1 MWWLPAADVIATMK
15 PLGLQTRNAAT
26 IAAAARRVVEYVQGV
41 APSGAAEQRPGGA
54 AGYYIDSPVVEGRAR
69 GSAAELVGLRG
80 GVSGRQLHR
89 LLTGRH
95 AVTRRAL
102 LPVSGSA
109 GRARCARPDVP
120 LADVVT
126 LAEAAEIAGVSA
138 RYLRRLARRQ
148 AGGGELVEGAGRR
161 DRLAAVKDRAS
172 GRWLVR
178 REELERFIAEREPP
192 TVVLGYDLTCS
203 APKSVSLLWAFGDG
217 QLRADIAAALNA
229 GVEAAIGYLERYGTV
244 GTVSGRNRPGLGLA
258 AASYRH
264 DVSRAAEAHL
274 HVHNVIVN
282 AVAVPL
288 ADADGRPLLDERGRQ
303 RIEWRALDGEVLLA
317 HVKTAGYLGAAAM
330 RHELSQRRGLLWGP
344 IRNGV
349 AELAGFP
356 AELLEAFSTRTG
368 EVGAAFTEL
377 VAAGHE
383 PDGATHAAAQRA
395 SRAPKKVIAD
405 DEVRAIQVRRLA
417 ETGWTQQQVRD
428 LGARRPRVPVAPNP
442 AEVAAL
448 HDRLAGPRGLTEHR
462 PAFGLREVHQAVA
475 EWAGDRLDAEA
486 VAVLAERFLAD
497 PRVVLLTTAGRRR
510 RSRPEFTYTTVDLLQ
525 AETALIGLCR
535 RSGRHDCVPHDLVE
549 QAIDTVSAELRQA
562 GGGRAGGLTVEQ
574 AGVVRATLNDERLV
588 RPVVGPA
595 GSGKTEAMRAV
606 VQAFTAAGRPVVGA
620 AHGGRQAEELRER
633 LGIPTRVVSGWLTL
647 LDNTEPAQ
655 AWRRGTVLIVD
666 EATQVSTHDAR
677 RLFAHAA
684 ATGAVVVAVGDP
696 AQLGA
701 VGAGGWFAHLVNSR
715 ANVPALADSQ
725 RQRGPQLADVRT
737 ALKELRSP
745 DPQHVR
751 RALDRLSSDGWL
763 RVCDDRDQLLV
774 AVVADWHA
782 DRLAGHT
789 AARMLAERHADA
801 ELLNRA
807 ARVRLHAD
815 GKLRGPALI
824 AAGREFQVGDEVI
837 TLMQEGHTLVPSG
850 QPHAAYVR
858 TGTIGT
864 VTAVHIEQKALTVR
878 FAGKGHA
885 RIGWDYLNHAFPD
898 GRNGGLAHAYALT
911 AHKAEG
917 ATLPTARALAVDD
930 TSRAGLYVMLSRA
943 RHDMQAYVVSRS
955 EIEQHAEDETWL
967 PILRDPAGPLD
978 RLGDRLE
985 GSQPERLAT
994 EHAPVAYAAH
1004 RLRTTLTLAELHTL
1018 HYSRPQRVVDPAVLA
1033 RAEAAAEAATAAT
1046 ALTDP
1051 PARLV
1056 GRIGLRPA
1064 SGPHR
1069 EVWDVAVAALAV
1081 YRARHRPP
1089 APPSEPGPEPGPPP
1103 DDDHGQRWRE
1113 QRAAAERIAADWAA
1127 SLPAP
1132 EADRF
1137 LTAAQAIPRAR
1148 AVAGIHALLDH
1159 GHDSQTLAAELHC
1172 GGQATVRTGAAV
1184 LDCRVRRLL
1193 DRQRIDPEPYRGPA
1207 PRSQFEEWQRVK
1219 ALLDVAEAQVADRST
1234 TTPQRSLPLPDVP
1247 ELAAGL

>member
-1 MWWLPAADVIATMK
+1 
-15 PLGLQTRNAAT
+15 
-26 IAAAARRVVEYVQGV
+26 
-41 APSGAAEQRPGGA
+41 
-54 AGYYIDSPVVEGRAR
+54 
-69 GSAAELVGLRG
+69 LVGLRG
-80 GVSGRQLHR
+80 VVSGRQLHR
-89 LLTGRH
+89 LLAGRH
-95 AVTRRAL
+95 AATGRAL

-109 GRARCARPDVP
+109 GRARCARPEAP

-126 LAEAAEIAGVSA
+126 LAEAAEIVGVSA

-148 AGGGELVEGAGRR
+148 AIGGEPGARSGRR
-161 DRLAAVKDRAS
+161 DRLAAVKDRES
-172 GRWLVR
+172 SRWLVR
-178 REELERFIAEREPP
+178 REELDRFIAERGSS

-217 QLRADIAAALNA
+217 QLRADIAVALNA

-244 GTVSGRNRPGLGLA
+244 GTVGGRNRPGLGLA

-282 AVAVPL
+282 AVAVPV

-303 RIEWRALDGEVLLA
+303 RIEWRALDGEVLMA
-317 HVKTAGYLGAAAM
+317 QVKTAGYLGAAAM
-330 RHELSQRRGLLWGP
+330 RHELARRRGLVWGP

-368 EVGAAFTEL
+368 EVGAAFAEL

-383 PDGATHAAAQRA
+383 PDSATHAAAQRA

-405 DEVRAIQVRRLA
+405 DEVRGIQVRRLA
-417 ETGWTQQQVRD
+417 ETGWTQQQVRHF
-428 LGARRPRVPVAPNP
+428 GARRPRVPLPPTP

-448 HDRLAGPRGLTEHR
+448 YDRLVGPRGLTEHR
-462 PAFGLREVHQAVA
+462 PTFGLREVHQAVA
-475 EWAGDRLDAEA
+475 EWAGDRLDPETI
-486 VAVLAERFLAD
+486 AVLAERFLAD
-497 PRVVLLTTAGRRR
+497 PRLVLLAAAGRRR

-525 AETALIGLCR
+525 AETELLGLCR
-535 RSGRHDCVPHDLVE
+535 RGSSQIHVPPGVVE
-549 QAIDTVSAELRQA
+549 QAIDMVSGELRRA
-562 GGGRAGGLTVEQ
+562 GGGRAEGMTGEQ
-574 AGVVRATLNDERLV
+574 ARVVRAVLTDERLV

-606 VQAFTAAGRPVVGA
+606 VRAFTAAGCPVDGA
-620 AHGGRQAEELRER
+620 THGGRQAEELRDR
-633 LGIPTRVVSGWLTL
+633 LGIPTRVISGWLTL
-647 LDNTEPAQ
+647 LDNTDPAR
-655 AWRRGTVLIVD
+655 AWRPDTVLIVD
-666 EATQVSTHDAR
+666 EATQVSTRDAR

-684 ATGAVVVAVGDP
+684 ATGTVVVAVGDP

-701 VGAGGWFAHLVNSR
+701 VGAGGWFAHLVNTS
-715 ANVPALADSQ
+715 ANVPALADNQ
-725 RQRGPQLADVRT
+725 RQRGPQLAEVR
-737 ALKELRSP
+737 AVLAELRSA
-745 DPQHVR
+745 DPEQAPQ
-751 RALDRLSSDGWL
+751 ALGRLAASGRL
-763 RVCDDRDQLLV
+763 RVCDDRDQLLA

-782 DRLAGHT
+782 DRLDGHT
-789 AARMLAERHADA
+789 AARMMAERHADA

-807 ARVRLHAD
+807 ARARLDRD
-815 GKLRGPALI
+815 GKLTGATLR
-824 AAGREFQVGDEVI
+824 AAGREFQIGDEVI
-837 TLMQEGHTLVPSG
+837 TLTQEGHTLVPSG
-850 QPHAAYVR
+850 QPRAAYIR
-858 TGTIGT
+858 TGTVGT
-864 VTAVHIEQKALTVR
+864 VTAVHVEQKALTVHFPGR
-878 FAGKGHA
+878 GDVQV
-885 RIGWDYLNHAFPD
+885 GWDYLNHAFPD
-898 GRNGGLAHAYALT
+898 GRDGGLAHAYALT

-943 RHDMQAYVVSRS
+943 RHDLRAYLIARPDL
-955 EIEQHAEDETWL
+955 EQHPDDETWL
-967 PILRDPAGPLD
+967 PTLRDPAGPLD

-985 GSQPERLAT
+985 DSQPERLAT
-994 EHAPVAYAAH
+994 EHDPVAYAAH

-1018 HYSRPQRVVDPAVLA
+1018 HCSRPQRVVDPAVLA

-1069 EVWDVAVAALAV
+1069 EVWDAAVAALAV

-1103 DDDHGQRWRE
+1103 EDEHGQRWRE

-1127 SLPAP
+1127 SLLAP
-1132 EADRF
+1132 EAERF

-1159 GHDSQTLAAELHC
+1159 GHDPQTLAGELHC
-1172 GGQATVRTGAAV
+1172 GEQATVPTGAAV

-1207 PRSQFEEWQRVK
+1207 PRSQFDEWQRVK

-1234 TTPQRSLPLPDVP
+1234 TAPQRSLPLPDVP